1 MVVDAT
7 PMSRIGLAL
16 LSTFLLLSFAE
27 SRAQES
33 EASSVPWAY
42 GAYFGTGWYRVAGD
56 RDIYVIRY
64 TPRWEYREAGFTE
77 DGTREIGIEF
87 RFPITFGLDNFSYDD
102 LVGSADLD
110 NLSSLSVT
118 PGIDITIPITEQWF
132 LRPFAAVGWGS
143 AFNKGESVL
152 TYWGGVKSRY
162 SFQHGKLDWALL
174 NSVTYVGHKPSNGPS
189 DDFWPLMVA
198 LDFDYPLGQ
207 HKLGGEQ
214 VLLSWHAMYT
224 TFEDDLEQL
233 IDDNQSVPITDQ
245 WEFGASIRKDDNPIK
260 IWWLSFDRLGLA
272 YRFSTSGDFKGISFV
287 FRSIF
292 DS

>member
-7 PMSRIGLAL
+7 PRSRIGLAL
-16 LSTFLLLSFAE
+16 LSTALLLFFAE

-33 EASSVPWAY
+33 GASSVPWAY

-110 NLSSLSVT
+110 NLTSLSVT
-118 PGIDITIPITEQWF
+118 PGIDITIPITEKWS
-132 LRPFAAVGWGS
+132 LKPFAAVGWGS

-174 NSVTYVGHKPSNGPS
+174 NSVTYVGHKPSIGPS
-189 DDFWPLMVA
+189 DDF
-198 LDFDYPLGQ
+198 
-207 HKLGGEQ
+207 KLGGEQ

>member
-1 MVVDAT
+1 MR
-7 PMSRIGLAL
+7 RIGQILLAACL
-16 LSTFLLLSFAE
+16 LFSLAD

-42 GAYFGTGWYRVAGD
+42 GAYFGTGWYQVEGD

-64 TPRWEYREAGFTE
+64 TPRWEYREADISE
-77 DGTREIGIEF
+77 EGTRTIGIEF

-102 LVGSADLD
+102 LVGSANPD

-118 PGIDITIPITEQWF
+118 PGIDVTIPITEKWW

-143 AFNKGESVL
+143 AFNTSESVV

-162 SFQHGKLDWALL
+162 SFQHGKLHWALL
-174 NSVTYVGHKPSNGPS
+174 NSITYVGHTPSIGPS
-189 DDFWPLMVA
+189 DNFWPLMTA
-198 LDFDYPLGQ
+198 LEFDYPLGQ
-207 HKLGGEQ
+207 RKLGGEQ
-214 VLLSWHAMYT
+214 VFLSWHGMYT
-224 TFEDDLEQL
+224 TFENRLQNVLDDGS
-233 IDDNQSVPITDQ
+233 IVPITDQ
-245 WEFGASIRKDDNPIK
+245 WEFGMSIRKESERIK
-260 IWWLSFDRLGLA
+260 ILWLNFDRLGLA